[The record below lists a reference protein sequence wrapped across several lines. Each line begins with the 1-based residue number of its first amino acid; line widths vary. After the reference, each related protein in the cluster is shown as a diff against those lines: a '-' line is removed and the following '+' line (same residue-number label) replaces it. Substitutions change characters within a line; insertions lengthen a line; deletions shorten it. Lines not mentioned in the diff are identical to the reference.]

1 VVTNGTTE
9 ARPASPATAAPGTG
23 AADTAPAAGLVGAL
37 QTALELQRG
46 ACARDPVPS
55 YQQRRADL
63 ATLRRFIL
71 ENREALIEAVNRD
84 YGSRSRHETLFGELV
99 PVLDGIRHAR
109 RHLRRW
115 MRPQRRS
122 VDVLFFP
129 GARNRVVPQPLGV
142 VGVIVAWN
150 FPINLTFAALTS
162 VFAAGN
168 RALVKLSENSRHFAA
183 LLIERLPRYFPAEKL
198 AVFDESGGVGVVFS
212 RLAVDH
218 LLFTGSTQTGR
229 AVMAAAAANLC
240 PVTLEL
246 GGKSPA
252 LVCEDF
258 PLRTA
263 AERILFVKLL
273 NAGQICTSVDY
284 LWLPRRRLAEFVEH
298 ARRIVPARYPDIA
311 SADYTA
317 IIDARAFERLTR
329 AIEEARSRGTQVI
342 QLLPGKPWDAATRKI
357 SPHLVLDPPPD
368 CELMQREIFG
378 PVLPVLGYE
387 RLEEAVEF
395 INARPRPLAFYP
407 FSRRGERIQYLLE
420 RVMSGGVCVNDALW
434 HVGQHDLPFGGVG
447 ASGMGHY
454 HGVDGF
460 LSFSKLRPVFYQ
472 APVSGQRLL
481 WPPFGTLA
489 DRVLNF
495 LTR

>member
-1 VVTNGTTE
+1 VS
-9 ARPASPATAAPGTG
+9 RPAEVTALTAAS
-23 AADTAPAAGLVGAL
+23 ARAVPAVGADGL
-37 QTALELQRG
+37 PAGELSARLEAALELQRR
-46 ACARDPVPS
+46 ACAREPVPG
-55 YQQRRADL
+55 YRERRADL
-63 ATLRRFIL
+63 AALRRFIV

-84 YGSRSRHETLFGELV
+84 YGSRSRHETLFAELV
-99 PVLDGIRHAR
+99 PVLDGIRHAQ
-109 RHLRRW
+109 RHLRKW
-115 MRPQRRS
+115 MHPQSRS
-122 VDVLFFP
+122 VDLLIFP

-142 VGVIVAWN
+142 VGVIVPWN
-150 FPINLTFAALTS
+150 FPINLTFSALTS
-162 VFAAGN
+162 IFAAGN

-198 AVFDESGGVGVVFS
+198 AVFDETGGVGVAFS
-212 RLAVDH
+212 RLPVDH
-218 LLFTGSTQTGR
+218 LLFTGSTHTGR

-252 LVCEDF
+252 LICEDF

-273 NAGQICTSVDY
+273 NAGQICTTVDY
-284 LWLPRRRLAEFVEH
+284 LWLPRRRIAEFVEQ
-298 ARRIVPARYPDIA
+298 AREIAAARYPSIG

-317 IIDARAFERLTR
+317 IIDARAFERLTQ
-329 AIEEARSRGTQVI
+329 AIEEARARGAQVV

-357 SPHLVLDPPPD
+357 APHLVLDPPAD

-387 RLEEAVEF
+387 EMEEAVRF

-407 FSRRGERIQYLLE
+407 FSRRRARIQYLLE
-420 RVMSGGVCVNDALW
+420 HVMSGGVSVNDALW

-454 HGVDGF
+454 HGVEGF
-460 LSFSKLRPVFYQ
+460 LTFSKLRPVFYQ
-472 APVSGQRLL
+472 APLSGLRLL
-481 WPPFGTLA
+481 WPPFGALA
-489 DRVLNF
+489 DRVLDF